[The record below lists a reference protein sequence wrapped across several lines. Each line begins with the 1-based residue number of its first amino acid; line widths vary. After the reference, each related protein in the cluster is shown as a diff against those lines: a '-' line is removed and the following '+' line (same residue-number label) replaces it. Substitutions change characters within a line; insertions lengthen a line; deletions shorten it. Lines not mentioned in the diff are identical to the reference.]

1 MIFAVSVIVL
11 QLYMVVVVG
20 GRVGTTVL
28 MVVTIYMLNVTYYD

>member
-28 MVVTIYMLNVTYYD
+28 MVVAIYMLNVTYYD